1 LIAVLL
7 PANVA
12 ETTADENAGNYK
24 EKERIKQEE
33 DRFKKSYRKKM
44 VLGVIGI
51 FKPPRKEQYQIAP
64 GNWIG
69 IEF

>member
-33 DRFKKSYRKKM
+33 DRFKKS
-44 VLGVIGI
+44 
-51 FKPPRKEQYQIAP
+51 
-64 GNWIG
+64 
-69 IEF
+69 